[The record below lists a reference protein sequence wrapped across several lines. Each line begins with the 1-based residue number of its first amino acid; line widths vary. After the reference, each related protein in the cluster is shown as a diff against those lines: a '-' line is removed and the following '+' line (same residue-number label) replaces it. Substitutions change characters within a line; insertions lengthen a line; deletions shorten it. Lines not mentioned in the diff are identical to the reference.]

1 MATHPQTATI
11 SLDDFVAALEASE
24 TGLEFVDGQ
33 IVALAGTSLEH
44 ALITQRIARTLG
56 NQLRGRP
63 CEVVSQGTLVTPR
76 VGDNAFLPDVVVYC
90 GGAQRERVRG
100 SDLLMNPSLIVEVLS
115 PSTAGYDHE
124 TKWNNYR
131 RISSLQDY
139 LLVSQDRVR
148 VQHYTRRGDTFWLFN
163 AVEGLEAEVH
173 LESLDVSL
181 GLADIYEGVFT
192 ADQPSA

>member
-1 MATHPQTATI
+1 MATNPQTATV

-44 ALITQRIARTLG
+44 ALIAQQIAWTLG

-63 CEVVSQGTLVTPR
+63 CQVVSQGTLVTPR
-76 VGDNAFLPDVVVYC
+76 VGDNAFLPDVVVFC

-100 SDLLMNPSLIVEVLS
+100 SDLLLNPTLIVEVLS
-115 PSTAGYDHE
+115 PSTAGYDHV
-124 TKWNNYR
+124 TKGENYR

-139 LLVSQDRVR
+139 LLVSQDKPRI
-148 VQHYTRRGDTFWLFN
+148 QQYTRHGEGFWLLK
-163 AVEGLEAEVH
+163 ETMGLEAVVR
-173 LESLDVSL
+173 LETLNVSL
-181 GLADIYEGVFT
+181 ALAEIYEGVLA
-192 ADQPSA
+192 ADGQSA